1 MIMDSPSDLRTPIPE
16 GRGGLEDMAMSPFP
30 APLPPRSPWKKL
42 RRDFESGIAPY
53 DVNWT
58 SGELFRFDQISS
70 DKGESS
76 SILGEGGRLSL
87 GMLDLSGAS
96 DGNFIGSDLS
106 TEERFESGNVS
117 PNGHHAAQIDTLDS
131 SNSPSPNRRHRHV
144 VLSSPD
150 SRRGKK
156 HLEQK
161 SSPGSSLDTSSG
173 SGNNSSMLSTMQ
185 TANAIRRFRPPSPS
199 HSDSPLHPQRLF
211 IPGVHDAENS
221 KPAGSD
227 VVNAVNNTWQ
237 VPTSSTRRQSA
248 PVPDTSTHRGQMM
261 QDVAGNRLRQNPFSS
276 RYSPYTEA
284 TPFTSSPLTL
294 RSFLNDFCDFKEI
307 GSGCFGKV
315 YSCTRKIDLCKY
327 AVKEI
332 REFKNERERER
343 LLREIYAL
351 STQGDNVH
359 VVRYFNAWEQ
369 DNKLYIQTE
378 LCQGTVAHV
387 RQKNGPLHEEYLKDF
402 LVQVATGLAYMHSH
416 KIAHLD
422 VKPEN
427 IYTTERG
434 MFKLGDLGLAC
445 SADLRTHDEEG
456 DKRYLSREM
465 LQHSESCDLFKADIF
480 ALGVSVVE
488 LASVTP
494 LPTEGSDYHRIRDGK
509 VDFPP
514 SLSPPFQALIQSLLD
529 PNPMNRPSASD
540 IVRHPLLFGL
550 IRNESVACL
559 RVIPRCEQRDLG
571 NLMELGLESKSVVKL
586 HQRALKAEK
595 EVQRL
600 QASLTLVQQEL
611 QLLKRLKSPAAAA
624 GADKNVEPE
633 TAG

>member
-1 MIMDSPSDLRTPIPE
+1 
-16 GRGGLEDMAMSPFP
+16 
-30 APLPPRSPWKKL
+30 
-42 RRDFESGIAPY
+42 
-53 DVNWT
+53 
-58 SGELFRFDQISS
+58 
-70 DKGESS
+70 
-76 SILGEGGRLSL
+76 
-87 GMLDLSGAS
+87 MLDLSGAS

-106 TEERFESGNVS
+106 TEERFESSNLS
-117 PNGHHAAQIDTLDS
+117 PNSHHETQIDALDS
-131 SNSPSPNRRHRHV
+131 SNSSASPNQRHRRAG
-144 VLSSPD
+144 LASPE
-150 SRRGKK
+150 SRRGRKV
-156 HLEQK
+156 LEQK
-161 SSPGSSLDTSSG
+161 ASPGSYLDSSSG

-185 TANAIRRFRPPSPS
+185 TANAIRRFRPPSPT

-211 IPGVHDAENS
+211 IPGVHDTENS
-221 KPAGSD
+221 KPAGNDLGIAAS
-227 VVNAVNNTWQ
+227 NTWQ

-248 PVPDTSTHRGQMM
+248 PVPDTSMHRGQM

-387 RQKNGPLHEEYLKDF
+387 RQKNGPLDEEYLKDF
-402 LVQVATGLAYMHSH
+402 LVQVATGLAYMHAH

-480 ALGVSVVE
+480 ALGVSVLE
-488 LASVTP
+488 LASLSA
-494 LPTEGSDYHRIRDGK
+494 LPTEGAEYHRIRDGK
-509 VDFPP
+509 VDFPA
-514 SLSPPFQALIQSLLD
+514 SFSPPFQALILSLLD
-529 PNPMNRPSASD
+529 PNPLNRPSASD

-559 RVIPRCEQRDLG
+559 SVIPRSEQRELG
-571 NLMELGLESKSVVKL
+571 NLLESGLDSKSVVKL

-624 GADKNVEPE
+624 ASDNVNEPE